1 MWRSN
6 KQRDAVINALKEGSE
21 WIIFDTETT
30 GLSNKNDRII
40 QISAMKFKV
49 ESGELIKVDELNQY
63 IKQPYPL
70 PVKITEI
77 TGITDDI
84 LSDKPFEK
92 DVFYSV
98 IFPYFGN
105 NPIIVAHNQKFDVG
119 FLKNMY
125 QRYDKIFEPEV
136 ALDTIEMARDII
148 PYEDIKSYKLG
159 VIAAFYGVD
168 KDISFHN
175 AMDDVTATSR
185 ILKIFI
191 NEYKKETKEDVGG
204 KITPKVTSIRYWEGY
219 SKFLKRIYVNTNQG
233 VFYWD
238 IYKKIWE
245 KKKDNPVDIST
256 IDMNSLE
263 QQAFEKAKVDNSD
276 AFCRY
281 RG

>member
-49 ESGELIKVDELNQY
+49 ESGELVKVDELNQY

-105 NPIIVAHNQKFDVG
+105 NPIIVPHNQKFDVG

-125 QRYDKIFEPEV
+125 QRYGEFLEPEV

-219 SKFLKRIYVNTNQG
+219 SKFLKRIYVNTYQG
-233 VFYWD
+233 VF
-238 IYKKIWE
+238 
-245 KKKDNPVDIST
+245 
-256 IDMNSLE
+256 
-263 QQAFEKAKVDNSD
+263 
-276 AFCRY
+276 
-281 RG
+281 